1 MVLIEEVYELMP
13 MVLIGEVY
21 ELMKQDER
29 NPRKNE
35 MLVLSKQLD

>member
-29 NPRKNE
+29 KSRKNE